1 MAFKRHF
8 SRVGSAERCT
18 ETIFTDHQRQ
28 VCDYA
33 LVYAEKKNDGDA
45 PYSVSFTATQSGDVI
60 VQLHPHSQLERAVR
74 HERQAQAT
82 EPPASASPAA
92 PPAPAAE
99 PPAAEPATNMTYAA
113 AAALH
118 PRGAAAG
125 GQPAAPAGPAAAA
138 RVPPPPSGGGVRGC
152 TFTVP
157 NPGRKR
163 GQQQRGKGRSA
174 SGRASAGPRLVDK
187 NALSARGGGPSR
199 QSRSPSPDS
208 PPAKRASSADSS
220 GYDTDLPDEVQQ
232 EAVRRVCGALGLKE
246 QYDAAVAAGELL
258 ELLESL
264 PRGTVEA
271 SIRLMRGYT
280 RTGEWPEPILPSP
293 APERG
298 RSPRSPS
305 DEWSDE

>member
-8 SRVGSAERCT
+8 ARVGAAERCT
-18 ETIFTDHQRQ
+18 ESIFTDHQRQ

-118 PRGAAAG
+118 PQGATAG

-138 RVPPPPSGGGVRGC
+138 RVPLPPSGGGVRGC
-152 TFTVP
+152 TFTGSLIREGSAGSSSAARAAVP
-157 NPGRKR
+157 AAAPVLDPGSSTRTR
-163 GQQQRGKGRSA
+163 CR
-174 SGRASAGPRLVDK
+174 RAAAGPRASR
-187 NALSARGGGPSR
+187 ALPHRTRRPPSGR
-199 QSRSPSPDS
+199 PPPT
-208 PPAKRASSADSS
+208 PPAMTPIYRTRCSRRRSAGS
-220 GYDTDLPDEVQQ
+220 
-232 EAVRRVCGALGLKE
+232 
-246 QYDAAVAAGELL
+246 AA
-258 ELLESL
+258 
-264 PRGTVEA
+264 
-271 SIRLMRGYT
+271 
-280 RTGEWPEPILPSP
+280 
-293 APERG
+293 
-298 RSPRSPS
+298 RSA
-305 DEWSDE
+305 